1 MKNQKGFTLI
11 ELLVV
16 VAIIGILSG
25 IAFVSIS
32 GARESAYDTQIRSEL
47 SQIRSNAE
55 QFYYGSGD
63 GSYHGY
69 DTASGWENIQNEIP
83 SCSVAL
89 LNSDAS
95 EAVSVGTTDF
105 ESYQLNIE
113 GADGPGDEY
122 AQSYAAWAPL
132 CGDRYE
138 DGADEYII
146 FYCADSEGNAGEYYD
161 DDETMGGIDVGETNC
176 QDIFP
181 HEA

>member
-55 QFYYGSGD
+55 QYYYGQGSGTY
-63 GSYHGY
+63 SGY
-69 DTASGWENIQNEIP
+69 DSDTNAGWDNIKGEIP
-83 SCSVAL
+83 ACSVAMML
-89 LNSDAS
+89 GDAADAVV
-95 EAVSVGTTDF
+95 EAGT
-105 ESYQLNIE
+105 EEEYQISIE
-113 GADGPGDEY
+113 DGDY

-132 CGDRYE
+132 CGEENEFE
-138 DGADEYII
+138 DPIY
-146 FYCADSEGNAGEYYD
+146 YCVDSDGNAGEYHQGD
-161 DDETMGGIDVGETNC
+161 GTAAPDTAETNC
-176 QDIFP
+176 EDIFA
-181 HEA
+181 EEM